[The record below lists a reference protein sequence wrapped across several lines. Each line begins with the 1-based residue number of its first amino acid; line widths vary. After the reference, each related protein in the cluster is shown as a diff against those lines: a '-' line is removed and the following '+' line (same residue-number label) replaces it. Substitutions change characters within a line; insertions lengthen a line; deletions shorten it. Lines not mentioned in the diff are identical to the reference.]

1 MSDLAPFV
9 AAVVRDKVV
18 SDLQNEVEQLRREK
32 DGLQELASQYKS
44 LYETTSA
51 SSNLQHQNPSF
62 RTVSLVLLPPSS
74 PPGEDAQG
82 PAHPAPLLL
91 PLPPPP
97 QVLASCR
104 VNLDHALSNDDGS
117 GVALFEGSADA
128 NIALLD
134 LPRVELRIGS
144 TAACRVASELS
155 VRSVMFFACPAS
167 GDNFVRINL
176 EHGPDLRLEAGIG
189 PLTVDEYCDLFGVE
203 PRELS
208 SPSDGYQP
216 PTAAVCGRMS
226 VHDAAS
232 RPLAPSRLQAL
243 LQSDGSSS
251 STRPPKFVKFM
262 FDDNR
267 MSTDYLFEFLDTPY
281 DAAGAAG
288 GGGGGAVV
296 DNVGDGD
303 DAMAWE

>member
-1 MSDLAPFV
+1 
-9 AAVVRDKVV
+9 
-18 SDLQNEVEQLRREK
+18 
-32 DGLQELASQYKS
+32 
-44 LYETTSA
+44 
-51 SSNLQHQNPSF
+51 
-62 RTVSLVLLPPSS
+62 
-74 PPGEDAQG
+74 
-82 PAHPAPLLL
+82 
-91 PLPPPP
+91 
-97 QVLASCR
+97 
-104 VNLDHALSNDDGS
+104 
-117 GVALFEGSADA
+117 
-128 NIALLD
+128 
-134 LPRVELRIGS
+134 
-144 TAACRVASELS
+144 
-155 VRSVMFFACPAS
+155 
-167 GDNFVRINL
+167 
-176 EHGPDLRLEAGIG
+176 
-189 PLTVDEYCDLFGVE
+189 
-203 PRELS
+203 
-208 SPSDGYQP
+208 
-216 PTAAVCGRMS
+216 MS